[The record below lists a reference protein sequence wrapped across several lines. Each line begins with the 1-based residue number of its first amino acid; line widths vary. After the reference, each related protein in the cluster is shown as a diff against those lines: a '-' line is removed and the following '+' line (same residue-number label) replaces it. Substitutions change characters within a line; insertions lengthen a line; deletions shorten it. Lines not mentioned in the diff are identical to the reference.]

1 MLIFKQ
7 IKSVTLIRFLCDAGA
22 GVPCC
27 RLSVCFETIQDRLEV
42 LHILIDVDQLLVG
55 NCLYLGELGL
65 SVSEIL
71 PDGGA

>member
-7 IKSVTLIRFLCDAGA
+7 FKSVTIIRFLRDAGA

-27 RLSVCFETIQDRLEV
+27 RLSACFETIQDCLEV

>member
-7 IKSVTLIRFLCDAGA
+7 IKSVTIIRFLRDTGA

-27 RLSVCFETIQDRLEV
+27 RLSVCSETIQDCLKV

-55 NCLYLGELGL
+55 SDLYLGELGL